1 MSKKHN
7 RCPVC
12 GETPRNRKA
21 SGITKGVGRKQK
33 EIIMCLKREGVLP
46 HIELADALGHE
57 VTSLAVRISSLSI
70 RGLVTVVSVGD
81 GPKYYRGWENKTYKL
96 TMKGHGYARELRA
109 QRTERMRAK
118 LGR

>member
-1 MSKKHN
+1 MGNDHS

-33 EIIMCLKREGVLP
+33 EIIMCLKREGALP
-46 HIELADALGHE
+46 HLELASALGHE
-57 VTSLAVRISSLSI
+57 VTSLAVRMSSLNI
-70 RGLVTVVSVGD
+70 RGLVTVVAEGIASQ
-81 GPKYYRGWENKTYKL
+81 YYRRWENKTYKL